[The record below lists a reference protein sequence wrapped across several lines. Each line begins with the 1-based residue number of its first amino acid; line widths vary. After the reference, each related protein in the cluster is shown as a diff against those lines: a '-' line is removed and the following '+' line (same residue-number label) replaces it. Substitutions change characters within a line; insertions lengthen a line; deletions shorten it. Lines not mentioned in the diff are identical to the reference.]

1 MELQKM
7 KQGLSKKQKQDAA
20 TLLGGVSLGV
30 GLGFTVLPGVAGRML
45 GMKSEAP
52 AQAGSRFAARALGAR
67 DIAFGIGLLAT
78 RQDQEN
84 GALWRQLF
92 ALCMAGDV
100 SAAVLSVG
108 KPGANFFT
116 YAGGLS
122 SAALAVLAVLSAQEE
137 K

>member
-1 MELQKM
+1 M
-7 KQGLSKKQKQDAA
+7 KQVLSKKQKQDAA
-20 TLLGGVSLGV
+20 TLLGGASLGV
-30 GLGFTVLPGVAGRML
+30 GLGFMVVPGIAGRML
-45 GMKSEAP
+45 GMKPDAAS
-52 AQAGSRFAARALGAR
+52 QAGSRFAARAVGAR

-78 RQDQEN
+78 RQDSEN

-100 SAAVLSVG
+100 GAAALAAG

-122 SAALAVLAVLSAQEE
+122 SVALAALALISAQEE
-137 K
+137 I

>member
-1 MELQKM
+1 M
-7 KQGLSKKQKQDAA
+7 KQVLNKKQKQDTA
-20 TLLGGVSLGV
+20 TLLGGVSLGA
-30 GLGFTVLPGVAGRML
+30 GLGFVVVPGIAGRML
-45 GMKSEAP
+45 GMKPDAAS
-52 AQAGSRFAARALGAR
+52 QAGSRFAARALGAR

-84 GALWRQLF
+84 GTLWRQLF

-100 SAAVLSVG
+100 GAAVLSVG

-122 SAALAVLAVLSAQEE
+122 SAALAVLALISAQEE
-137 K
+137 